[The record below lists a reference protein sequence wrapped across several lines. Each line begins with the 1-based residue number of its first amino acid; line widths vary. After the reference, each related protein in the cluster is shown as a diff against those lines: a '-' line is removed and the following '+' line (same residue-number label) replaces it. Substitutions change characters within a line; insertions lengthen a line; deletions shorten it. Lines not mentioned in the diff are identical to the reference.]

1 MNQNMN
7 TNYTFFSKILIVLV
21 ALISM
26 NGAQAQNGSL
36 DLTFDSDGK
45 VTTHAASKEAEAQSI
60 LLQKDGKI
68 IVAGYRGAPENDMV
82 LVRYNENG
90 SLDKSFDTDGFVTT
104 AISGSNVRAY
114 SVALQNDG
122 KILAAGSSSIGV
134 TEVMI
139 LVRYNINGS
148 LDTSFNHTGILTSA
162 IGAVFTEVYAIA
174 IQKDG
179 KIVVTGG
186 VSNDAIDFNIAVIR
200 FNNDGTLDNTFD
212 VDGIVVTDL
221 GSLYD
226 FANSLVIQND
236 GKIVVTAYSKTQ
248 ATRGLMVIVRYNSD
262 GSLDNTFDQDGK
274 LYTIIVNSSARTNS
288 MVLQSDQKLVLGA
301 ATDNGN
307 GLGYVLA
314 RYNTDGSVDTT
325 FDLDG
330 YVFSSSFGSFIELAY
345 TVALQSDEKILVT
358 GYRSDASGQNFMI
371 KRYHKDGSIDDS
383 FGQQGKVITD
393 FGNADD
399 EAKAIALQSD
409 DKIIVAGIS
418 FHAGVTDFA
427 IARYNNMIT
436 STKKVGDKKIQISVF
451 PNPTS
456 KYLNI
461 SLNNDDHFNFEIVN
475 AVGVVVMKGKN
486 TQQIDVSNLKEGPY
500 LLSIRYKHNVY
511 CQKWIK
517 LGAK

>member
-1 MNQNMN
+1 MN
-7 TNYTFFSKILIVLV
+7 TNYTFFSKILIVIV
-21 ALISM
+21 ALIAM
-26 NGAQAQNGSL
+26 NGVQAQNGSL
-36 DLTFDSDGK
+36 DLSFDNDGK

-60 LLQKDGKI
+60 VLQKDGKI

-90 SLDKSFDTDGFVTT
+90 SLDKSFDTDGIVTT

-114 SVALQNDG
+114 SVALQKDG

-200 FNNDGTLDNTFD
+200 FNSDGTLDNTFD

-226 FANSLVIQND
+226 FANSLVIQDD
-236 GKIVVTAYSKTQ
+236 GKIVVTAYNKTQ

-325 FDLDG
+325 FDIDG

-383 FGQQGKVITD
+383 FGQDGKVITD

-418 FHAGVTDFA
+418 FNAGVTDFA

-436 STKKVGDKKIQISVF
+436 STKKVADKKIQFSVF

-456 KYLNI
+456 KYLNV
-461 SLNNDDHFNFEIVN
+461 SLDNDDHFNFEIIN
-475 AVGVVVMKGKN
+475 AVGVVVMKGKYQN
-486 TQQIDVSNLKEGPY
+486 KIDISSLTDGIYFINLEQG
-500 LLSIRYKHNVY
+500 RH
-511 CQKWIK
+511 QTIK
-517 LGAK
+517 KFIKYGNRF